1 MAGSGR
7 GGSGDEPCGRVAPN
21 TKVPL
26 LFGLALTAAHL
37 LDAVATLGEIP
48 LVKTAYV
55 GSALLFLQALF
66 CWWLARCCAADMT
79 GYLLPGSLQRRSHD
93 GYHWHVW

>member
-26 LFGLALTAAHL
+26 LFDLALTATHL
-37 LDAVATLGEIP
+37 LDAMAALGEAP
-48 LVKTAYV
+48 LAKTAYV

-66 CWWLARCCAADMT
+66 CWWLAPCYAADRT
-79 GYLLPGSLQRRSHD
+79 GYVLPAPLQRRSHD
-93 GYHWHVW
+93 GYH